1 MFRLYSKSSFH
12 LPSHIFFKFSSADPS
27 EGDLNLSPSRSS
39 FISGLTEQTKNTLK
53 TDSDC
58 FIHQSLSTPCLNVLK
73 SCRGSYLKD
82 LNGMKILDFHG
93 NSVHQVG
100 HRNKYVIK
108 AIKKQM
114 KKLSFCPRRY
124 TNDPAIKLAQKL
136 IEKTRSQDKELSGG
150 ELGEPQ
156 LTRVLFCPGGTSAM
170 GIALKLARIAT
181 NRHKTLSMWDSFHG
195 ASLDCISTGGDA
207 IFRKGI
213 VPLMSGSEHVP
224 PCDPFR
230 CVFGCGGTCNY
241 RCVDYVEYVFEKERD
256 IGALI
261 AEPIRFKLTSFF
273 FIIIYYFYRWTPY
286 APPVEYWKRIRAIC
300 DKYGAKLIFDEIPNS
315 LGRNGTTFFTY
326 QMYGIVPDI
335 LVIGKG
341 LGGGILPLAGILCK
355 EELNEF
361 GKEIALG
368 HYTHE
373 KNPVLCAAG
382 LATIKYIE
390 KYDLVNEAR

>member
-1 MFRLYSKSSFH
+1 MFKFIKHPFLLPPRLP
-12 LPSHIFFKFSSADPS
+12 LFKFSSTDPS

-39 FISGLTEQTKNTLK
+39 FISGLTKETKKTLK
-53 TDSDC
+53 ADEDC

-82 LNGMKILDFHG
+82 MNGMKILDFHG

-136 IEKTRSQDKELSGG
+136 VEKTRSQVKELDPNDT
-150 ELGEPQ
+150 GEPQ
-156 LTRVLFCPGGTSAM
+156 LTRILFCPGGTSAM

-181 NRHKTLSMWDSFHG
+181 GRHKTLSMWDSFHG
-195 ASLDCISTGGDA
+195 ASLDCISIGGEA

-213 VPLMSGSEHVP
+213 GPLMSGSEHVP

-230 CVFGCGGTCNY
+230 CVFGCGGTCKY

-261 AEPIRFKLTSFF
+261 AEPIRFN
-273 FIIIYYFYRWTPY
+273 
-286 APPVEYWKRIRAIC
+286 V
-300 DKYGAKLIFDEIPNS
+300 
-315 LGRNGTTFFTY
+315 
-326 QMYGIVPDI
+326 
-335 LVIGKG
+335 
-341 LGGGILPLAGILCK
+341 
-355 EELNEF
+355 
-361 GKEIALG
+361 
-368 HYTHE
+368 
-373 KNPVLCAAG
+373 
-382 LATIKYIE
+382 
-390 KYDLVNEAR
+390 